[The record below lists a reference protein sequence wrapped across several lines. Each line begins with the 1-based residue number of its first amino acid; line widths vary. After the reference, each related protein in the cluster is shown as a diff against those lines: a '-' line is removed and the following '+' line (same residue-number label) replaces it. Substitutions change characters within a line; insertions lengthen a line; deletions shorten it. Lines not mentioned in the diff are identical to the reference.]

1 VSKHNILL
9 GRSGED
15 SAVDFLKK
23 SGYKILARNYRNYI
37 GEIDIIARD
46 KETIVFVEV
55 KTRTSEKCGFPAEAV
70 SVFKQRQISRTAIMY
85 LKENNLLQKSAR
97 FDIISVLC
105 LSQKEKV
112 DLIKNAFELDSRFL
126 Y

>member
-15 SAVDFLKK
+15 LAVEFLKK
-23 SGYKILARNYRNYI
+23 SGYKILARNYRNYT

-46 KETIVFVEV
+46 KEIIVFAEV
-55 KTRTSEKCGFPAEAV
+55 KTRTSDKCGFPAEAV
-70 SVFKQRQISRTAIMY
+70 GSFKQRQISRTAVIY
-85 LKENNLLQKSAR
+85 LKENNLLHKSAR

-105 LSQKEKV
+105 LPQNEKI
-112 DLIKNAFELDSRFL
+112 DLIKNAFELDKKFI